1 MNTFVVSFLP
11 TLCHLKTVEIE
22 NYIAGKSINQYLL
35 DKLLKPY
42 HCVNT
47 RDIYL
52 RFYTNN
58 CQTTSYLEPIK
69 HLHNV
74 PLGASALVSG
84 PPLAPGRAVEL
95 ETIFREDWSWLKA
108 FTFKILLR
116 HSAKHIYKQYKHWLY
131 YRFLKPPS
139 LWAFKLAM
147 SVLYLLTMD

>member
-95 ETIFREDWSWLKA
+95 ETVLRED
-108 FTFKILLR
+108 
-116 HSAKHIYKQYKHWLY
+116 
-131 YRFLKPPS
+131 
-139 LWAFKLAM
+139 
-147 SVLYLLTMD
+147 